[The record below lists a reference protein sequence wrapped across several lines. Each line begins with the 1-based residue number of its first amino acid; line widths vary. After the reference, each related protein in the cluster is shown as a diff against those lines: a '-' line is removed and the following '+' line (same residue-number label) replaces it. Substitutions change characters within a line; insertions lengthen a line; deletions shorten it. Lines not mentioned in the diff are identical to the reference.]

1 MRWDA
6 LFRDMEAQL
15 AAAAGLAAE
24 TEISDRV
31 RMELREISLQDR
43 LRSQS
48 GKQLVFDLGTA
59 GMLRGTLRHVG
70 EGWVS
75 LEQERGA
82 ALAVLSQVV
91 AVRGMDRFAS
101 PTTGKVR
108 LGVTSA
114 LRSIARDRS
123 AVVVRSAGAPA
134 DGALHGTIDRVGSDF
149 LELAVVP
156 SDQPRRSANVTGVYV
171 LPTATVAAV
180 LSQQHGGWA

>member
-31 RMELREISLQDR
+31 RMELRGISLQDR
-43 LRSQS
+43 LRSQG

-59 GMLRGTLRHVG
+59 GMLRGALKHVG
-70 EGWVS
+70 DGWVA
-75 LEQERGA
+75 LEQEHGA
-82 ALAVLSQVV
+82 ALAVLSHVV
-91 AVRGMDRFAS
+91 AIRGMDRFAS
-101 PTTGKVR
+101 PPPGKVR

-114 LRSIARDRS
+114 LRGIARDRS
-123 AVVVRSAGAPA
+123 AVVVRSAGVPA
-134 DGALHGTIDRVGSDF
+134 EAALNGTIDRVGSDF
-149 LELAVVP
+149 LELAAVP

-171 LPTATVAAV
+171 LPIATVAAV
-180 LSQQHGGWA
+180 LSQRNGWE

>member
-15 AAAAGLAAE
+15 AASAAVDAE
-24 TEISDRV
+24 SEVSDRV
-31 RMELREISLQDR
+31 RIESGGISLQDR

-59 GMLRGTLRHVG
+59 GMLRGILRHVG

-82 ALAVLSQVV
+82 ALAVLSHVI
-91 AVRGMDRFAS
+91 AIRGMDRFAS
-101 PTTGKVR
+101 PTAGKVR

-123 AVVVRSAGAPA
+123 AVVVRSVGASEERT
-134 DGALHGTIDRVGSDF
+134 LHGTIDRVGSDF

-156 SDQPRRSANVTGVYV
+156 SDQPRRNANVTGVYV

-180 LSQQHGGWA
+180 LSQQHNGWE

>member
-6 LFRDMEAQL
+6 LFRDMEAQF

-24 TEISDRV
+24 GEISDRV
-31 RMELREISLQDR
+31 RMEVREVSLQDR

-48 GKQLVFDLGTA
+48 GKQLVFDLGAA

-70 EGWVS
+70 EGWVV
-75 LEQERGA
+75 LEQDRGA

-91 AVRGMDRFAS
+91 AIRGMDRFAA
-101 PTTGKVR
+101 PTAAKVR
-108 LGVTSA
+108 LGLTSA
-114 LRSIARDRS
+114 LRTIARDRS
-123 AVVVRSAGAPA
+123 AVVIRSTGASAGS
-134 DGALHGTIDRVGSDF
+134 ALSGIIDRVGSDF

-156 SDQPRRSANVTGVYV
+156 ADQPRRSANVTGVYV

-180 LSQQHGGWA
+180 LSQQHNGWD